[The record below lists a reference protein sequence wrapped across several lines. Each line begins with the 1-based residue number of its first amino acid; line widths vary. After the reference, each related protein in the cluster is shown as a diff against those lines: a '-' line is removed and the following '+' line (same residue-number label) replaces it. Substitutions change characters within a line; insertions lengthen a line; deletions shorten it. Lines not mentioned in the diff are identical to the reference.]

1 MLIVITI
8 ALLWAIGSGAFVMLF
23 AATALTKR
31 TLAIDPSFEEQ
42 PVKYWRLNAPAQTL
56 PTHINIR

>member
-8 ALLWAIGSGAFVMLF
+8 ALLWAIGSGAFVMIF

-31 TLAIDPSFEEQ
+31 TLAMDPSFEEQ
-42 PVKYWRLNAPAQTL
+42 PVKYWRLDAAAQTL